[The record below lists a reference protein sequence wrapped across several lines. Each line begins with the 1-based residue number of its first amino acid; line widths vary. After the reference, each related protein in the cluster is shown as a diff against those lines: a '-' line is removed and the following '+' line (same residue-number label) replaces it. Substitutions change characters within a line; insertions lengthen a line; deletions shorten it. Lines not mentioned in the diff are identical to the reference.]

1 MACSTCDSYKISGL
15 AAELNLDNT
24 KMLPGGPPG
33 VEESSTTLVGLVLM
47 ALAGGLGYYMGQ
59 SSVQD
64 RRRPKRFG
72 VARV

>member
-15 AAELNLDNT
+15 SADV
-24 KMLPGGPPG
+24 KP
-33 VEESSTTLVGLVLM
+33 ESSTTLVGLVLM
-47 ALAGGLGYYMGQ
+47 VLAGGLGYYMGQ
-59 SSVQD
+59 SSVKD